1 VQSLRWEI
9 EVSFLGPVEL
19 HGVARP
25 FRRPWALEL
34 VTYLVAHREGAST
47 EQWVAALWPDRAMA
61 AATVHSISSEARR
74 ALGCSRLGVDHLPR
88 AHGRLRL
95 GNTVG
100 SDWSRFGELSRRDDP
115 GSWHRALRLVRGR
128 PFDGLRTPDWPVLD
142 GFQAEIE
149 TSIADLAERAA
160 LAHLGAGNGR
170 EAVDLL
176 RTALLGCAD
185 ERLYRLLLR
194 ALDAVGDRLGLE
206 GVMEELAFRSGSGD
220 SWTARRGAQDRY
232 QGTVHR
238 QTLDLYR
245 ELSIG
250 GRQLGAGSR

>member
-1 VQSLRWEI
+1 M
-9 EVSFLGPVEL
+9 EVSVLGSVEL
-19 HGVARP
+19 HGAARP

-34 VTYLVAHREGAST
+34 VTYLAAHREGAGT
-47 EQWVAALWPDRAMA
+47 EQWVAALWPDREMA
-61 AATVHSISSEARR
+61 APTVHSVSSEARR
-74 ALGCSRLGVDHLPR
+74 ALGCSRLGFDHLPR

-95 GNTVG
+95 GDTVG
-100 SDWSRFGELSRRDDP
+100 TDWSRFGELSRRDDP
-115 GSWHRALRLVRGR
+115 GSWRRALRLVRGR
-128 PFDGLRTPDWPVLD
+128 PFAGLRTPDWPVLD

-160 LAHLGAGNGR
+160 LADLRAGNGR
-170 EAVDLL
+170 GAVDLL
-176 RTALLGCAD
+176 RMALRGCAD

-206 GVMEELAFRSGSGD
+206 RVMEELAYRSGSLD
-220 SWTARRGAQDRY
+220 SGPARRRAQERY

-250 GRQLGAGSR
+250 SRQPVG